1 MKTREII
8 LLVFV
13 PILLYL
19 IYSSIETI
27 NKYEKN
33 GKPISKS
40 IKFFLI
46 YLSILIP
53 PLGFLITRKM
63 K

>member
-1 MKTREII
+1 MKVREII
-8 LLVFV
+8 LVVCIL
-13 PILLYL
+13 ILLYL

-40 IKFFLI
+40 TKFFLI